1 MTKYRSYVS
10 FAVTVLGALQCSPAA
25 AQAAAD
31 NPAAT
36 RVATNP
42 GGDEIGEIVVT
53 AQRRAQTL
61 ETTPVAV
68 SVVSAASLER
78 NAIVSEQD
86 LQATVPG
93 LTVKAG
99 QSDNQLNYSLRGQ
112 TVDSFSS
119 SRPSV
124 LPYFNEVQ
132 VGATASSAFYDL
144 ESVQVLKGP
153 QGTLFGRNST
163 GGAVLFTTARPT
175 NEFSGY
181 ISGSAGNYALRQFEG
196 ALNVPIIRDKVLL
209 RVAGFTERHDGFQYN
224 LFDGG
229 RLGDVRRDNL
239 RLSLTIKPTEGVAN
253 TLVIDRATAGGSNLS
268 SVVYNVV
275 PVAANKPGNPYI
287 PNNIFY
293 SPALDSVFGPGA
305 WAAFLAAHPGAY
317 PGGIGAFA
325 ALQNSRGPFQ
335 VDVNAPNF
343 HRASNLILSNVTT
356 VDVGDNTQIKNIIG
370 YTHLY
375 ELDTGEFDG
384 TPFPADS
391 NGSQGRGG
399 WTRQFSEEPQLIGK
413 GFGGKLAYVAG
424 LYFSDERN
432 ETHSLSEIFEL
443 LPLLPATNQIND
455 GVTTNKTYAGY
466 GQGTLDLGEMVGV
479 KGLSFTAGG
488 RYSSEKVTFLH
499 LPDDVYIVNP
509 PPAGATFVNPLS
521 DTFRKFSWEVGV
533 QQQVNSDL
541 LLYVVSRRSFRS
553 GGFNFFAPPLPGFGN
568 NGGSEY
574 EPETATDVEIGAKFK
589 GALGNAPVRLNVAAY
604 NMWIDN
610 IQRSNYVQIF
620 GSLAGITVNVPQ
632 AKVSGVELDGVIKLT
647 PWLSVGGSLNAT
659 DARFTS
665 NLVSVLGNPAVA
677 FGPYPDTSK
686 WSGAVFAEASAPV
699 SADLTASLRGDFY
712 AQTSNFFSST
722 DHTLNPGTQI
732 PGYGLANFRLGIE
745 DTRVGWSVSA
755 NVKNAFNKVYY
766 VGGVGFSS
774 LLALNTVIPGAPRT
788 YVVEARYRF

>member
-1 MTKYRSYVS
+1 MAKHHLHVS
-10 FAVTVLGALQCSPAA
+10 FAVAIWTAVHWSTSV
-25 AQAAAD
+25 AQVTGES
-31 NPAAT
+31 AAT
-36 RVATNP
+36 T
-42 GGDEIGEIVVT
+42 GGNEMGEIVVT

-68 SVVSAASLER
+68 SVVSADSLAR
-78 NAIVSEQD
+78 NGIVSEAD
-86 LQATVPG
+86 LQIAVPG

-132 VGATASSAFYDL
+132 VGATSSSAFYDL

-163 GGAVLFTTARPT
+163 GGAVLFTTAKPT
-175 NEFSGY
+175 NQFGGY
-181 ISGSAGNYALRQFEG
+181 ISESGGNYGLWQTEG
-196 ALNVPIIRDKVLL
+196 AINVPIVDDKLLL
-209 RVAGFTERHDGFQYN
+209 RVAGFTERREGYQYN
-224 LFDGG
+224 LFDGS
-229 RLGDVRRDNL
+229 RLGDVRRDNF
-239 RLSLTIKPTEGVAN
+239 RVSLTFKPTTGIAN
-253 TLVIDRATAGGSNLS
+253 TLVFDEATAGGSNLS

-275 PVAANKPGNPYI
+275 PLAANKPGNPYI
-287 PNNIFY
+287 PNNFLY
-293 SPALDSVFGPGA
+293 SPALDSAFGPGA
-305 WAAFLAAHPGAY
+305 WAAFLAAHPHAY
-317 PGGIGAFA
+317 PGGISAFA
-325 ALQNSRGPFQ
+325 AVQNSRGPFQ
-335 VDVNAPNF
+335 IDVDSPNF
-343 HRASNLILSNVTT
+343 HRAKDLIVSDVTT
-356 VDVGDNTQIKNIIG
+356 IDVGANTQVKNIIG

-391 NGSQGRGG
+391 NGTQGRGG

-413 GFGGKLAYVAG
+413 IFDDKLSYVSG

-432 ETHSLSEIFEL
+432 ETRSQSVIFEL
-443 LPLLPATNQIND
+443 LPFVPATNQIND

-466 GQGTLDLGEMVGV
+466 GQGTLDLSDMVGL
-479 KGLSFTAGG
+479 KGLGLTAGG

-499 LPDDVYIVNP
+499 LPDDVYIASP
-509 PPAGATFVNPLS
+509 PPKGATFINPLS
-521 DTFRKFSWEVGV
+521 DTFKKFSWEIGA
-533 QQQVNSDL
+533 QEQLNSDL

-553 GGFNFFAPPLPGFGN
+553 GGFNYFAPPLPGFGN
-568 NGGSEY
+568 EGGSEY
-574 EPETATDVEIGAKFK
+574 QPETATDVEVGAKFK
-589 GALGNAPVRLNVAAY
+589 GELGSAPVRLNIAAY

-632 AKVSGVELDGVIKLT
+632 AKVSGIELDGVIK
-647 PWLSVGGSLNAT
+647 PASWLNIGGSLNST
-659 DARFTS
+659 DARFTN

-677 FGPYPDTSK
+677 FGPYPDTAK
-686 WSGAVFAEASAPV
+686 WSGDLFAEVAKPV

-712 AQTSNFFSST
+712 AQTSTFFSST
-722 DHTLNPGTQI
+722 NNTLNPGTEI

-745 DTRVGWSVSA
+745 DIRVGWSVSA
-755 NVKNAFNKVYY
+755 NVKNAFNRVYY
-766 VGGVGFSS
+766 VGGIGFSS
-774 LLALNTVIPGAPRT
+774 LLALNSVIPGAPRT
-788 YVVEARYRF
+788 FVVEARYRF